1 MSALSARLAKIEAS
15 LAPSAKTFTVV
26 RTVIIRPDSS
36 SERLPIADAE
46 WARLSAEGYRDGVDE
61 LIEVMNFAKGSA
73 RT

>member
-26 RTVIIRPDSS
+26 RAVIIHHDNL

-46 WARLSAEGYRDGVDE
+46 WARIKANGYRDG
-61 LIEVMNFAKGSA
+61 S
-73 RT
+73 TS